1 MAEFKI
7 IETQEELD
15 RIVGE
20 RAIREKE
27 KFAKVEEN
35 YKKQIAEFEKTLA
48 ERDTMISELSET
60 QNSHNDEVAK
70 LTAEVAGLKLNDL
83 KHRIANEYSLP
94 YELAGRLTGDDEDSL
109 KKDAENLKRYI
120 GAQRTAPP
128 LATAEVEPEDTK
140 KSDFRELAKKIAE
153 RN

>member
-15 RIVGE
+15 KIVGE

-35 YKKQIAEFEKTLA
+35 YKKEIEELQKTLTETEA
-48 ERDTMISELSET
+48 KIGELTEK
-60 QNSHNDEVAK
+60 QNGHNDEVAK
-70 LTAEVAGLKLNDL
+70 LTAELAGLKLNDL

-94 YELAGRLTGDDEDSL
+94 YELAGRLTGEDEDSL
-109 KKDAENLKRYI
+109 KKDAENLKKYVGI
-120 GAQRTAPP
+120 QRTAPP
-128 LATAEVEPEDTK
+128 LATPEVEPEDSK
-140 KSDFRELAKKIAE
+140 KSDFRSLAKKIAE
-153 RN
+153 R